1 MVLNGDK
8 DLYMELSNYIV
19 EKKIKNENTLD
30 V

>member
-19 EKKIKNENTLD
+19 EKEIKNGNTLD